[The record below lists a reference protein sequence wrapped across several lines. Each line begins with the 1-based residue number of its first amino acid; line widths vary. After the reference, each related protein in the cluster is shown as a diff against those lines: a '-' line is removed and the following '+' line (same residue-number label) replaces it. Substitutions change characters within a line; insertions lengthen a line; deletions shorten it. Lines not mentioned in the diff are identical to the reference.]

1 MAGPRGGGQ
10 SCSTVRGARAG
21 SSQLPDIFTISTG
34 SLVAAMP
41 CQGGNP
47 HLKSALTTLICVP
60 EILIISQESLV
71 GARVNQGAWSQVYG
85 DFVHYRVHQRLFL
98 RCICEAQALAGAE
111 GY

>member
-1 MAGPRGGGQ
+1 MADSPAPQ
-10 SCSTVRGARAG
+10 CAVRGQAPPSYLTYLTSLQSPQA
-21 SSQLPDIFTISTG
+21 G
-34 SLVAAMP
+34 SLVAATP

-47 HLKSALTTLICVP
+47 HLNEQQQLICVP
-60 EILIISQESLV
+60 AILIISQESLV